1 MGCARK
7 WHSRLKK
14 VSGKFQKNLIGKI
27 KTQKIM
33 KKSSKFSNEI
43 LIKKLNKTVEGT
55 QQKRTVSLA
64 EAVSRQGM
72 N

>member
-1 MGCARK
+1 MTFHWK
-7 WHSRLKK
+7 P
-14 VSGKFQKNLIGKI
+14 KFV
-27 KTQKIM
+27 M
-33 KKSSKFSNEI
+33 K
-43 LIKKLNKTVEGT
+43 KKLNKTVEGT